1 MNSKMLIGLGLAA
14 GLSMGAF
21 AQDFC
26 NASHSGTKKT
36 VSFSV
41 GAGADKGETGSIGD
55 YHYEQWNKSGSAT
68 TDFYTDGSFS
78 CTFQNADDFLC
89 REGIYYGSN
98 SGKDPLSV
106 GNLVADFS
114 MSKFTNDKSISY
126 AYVGVYGWMQN
137 PLIEWYIVDNWGP
150 ASKPNW
156 LGTSKGKIT
165 VDGAEYEIFTASAN
179 RATIEGAKSFDQI
192 YSLRST
198 ARTCGSISI
207 TEHFKAWKEK
217 GITLGKSL
225 YEAKVLGEAGQYP
238 EQQGA
243 SGSIDFPYAKVY
255 VGTAPATNSSSSE
268 VEKSSASVEK
278 SSASVGKSSSSTVAR
293 SSSSTVTRSSS
304 SRGGW
309 GRSSSSVVAQSSA
322 TWGLSSSTE
331 AIAGQVKLSRM
342 GGTFQ
347 VFDMQG
353 KFLGKVELVEGSSL
367 KEVLAAKF
375 NASGVYMVKQGS
387 VIKTVSVEVR

>member
-1 MNSKMLIGLGLAA
+1 MNSKILGASALCVAFAA
-14 GLSMGAF
+14 SGAF

-26 NASHSGTKKT
+26 NASHSGSKKT

-41 GAGADKGETGSIGD
+41 GAGSDKGETGNIGD

-78 CTFQNADDFLC
+78 CSFSNTDDFLC
-89 REGIYYGSN
+89 REGLFYGQN

-106 GNLVADFS
+106 GNLVADYS
-114 MSKFTNDKSISY
+114 MKTFTNDKSISY
-126 AYVGVYGWMQN
+126 AYAGIYGWMQN

-150 ASKPNW
+150 ASRPNW
-156 LGTSKGKIT
+156 LGTSRGKIT

-179 RATIEGAKSFDQI
+179 RATIEGNKAFDQI

-198 ARTCGSISI
+198 ARTCGTISI

-217 GITLGKSL
+217 GITLGSSL

-243 SGSIDFPYAKVY
+243 SGKIDFVYAKVY
-255 VGTAPATNSSSSE
+255 VQGDQP
-268 VEKSSASVEK
+268 
-278 SSASVGKSSSSTVAR
+278 KSSSSVESSSSVLMSSSPTLSSSSQR
-293 SSSSTVTRSSS
+293 MSSSPTLSSSSQRMSSSPTLSSSNIESSSSTISLPAAFRISNAD
-304 SRGGW
+304 RNLW
-309 GRSSSSVVAQSSA
+309 
-322 TWGLSSSTE
+322 
-331 AIAGQVKLSRM
+331 
-342 GGTFQ
+342 

-353 KFLGKVELVEGSSL
+353 RVLGQVFVPAGMGINSAIL
-367 KEVLAAKF
+367 AKF
-375 NASGVYMVKQGS
+375 GKAGVYMVKVDGALKAFS
-387 VIKTVSVEVR
+387 VAK

>member
-1 MNSKMLIGLGLAA
+1 MNSKILGASALCLAFA
-14 GLSMGAF
+14 ASGAF

-26 NASHSGTKKT
+26 NASHSGSKKT

-41 GAGADKGETGSIGD
+41 GAGSDKGETGNIGD

-78 CTFQNADDFLC
+78 CSFSNTDDFLC
-89 REGIYYGSN
+89 REGLFYGQN

-106 GNLVADFS
+106 GNLVADYS
-114 MSKFTNDKSISY
+114 MKTFTNDKSISY
-126 AYVGVYGWMQN
+126 AYAGIYGWMQN

-150 ASKPNW
+150 ASRPNW
-156 LGTSKGKIT
+156 LGTSRGKIT

-179 RATIEGAKSFDQI
+179 RATIEGNKAFDQI

-198 ARTCGSISI
+198 ARTCGTISI

-217 GITLGKSL
+217 GITLGSSL

-243 SGSIDFPYAKVY
+243 SGKIDFVYAKVY
-255 VGTAPATNSSSSE
+255 VQGDQP
-268 VEKSSASVEK
+268 
-278 SSASVGKSSSSTVAR
+278 KSSSSVESSSSVLMSSSPTLSSSSQR
-293 SSSSTVTRSSS
+293 MSSSPTLSSSSQRMSSSPTLSSSNIESSSSTISLPAAFRISNAD
-304 SRGGW
+304 RNLW
-309 GRSSSSVVAQSSA
+309 
-322 TWGLSSSTE
+322 
-331 AIAGQVKLSRM
+331 
-342 GGTFQ
+342 

-353 KFLGKVELVEGSSL
+353 RVLGQVFVPAGTGINSAIL
-367 KEVLAAKF
+367 AKF
-375 NASGVYMVKQGS
+375 GKAGVYMVKVDGALKAFS
-387 VIKTVSVEVR
+387 VAK

>member
-1 MNSKMLIGLGLAA
+1 MNSKILGASALCVAFAA
-14 GLSMGAF
+14 SGAF

-26 NASHSGTKKT
+26 NASHSGSKKT

-41 GAGADKGETGSIGD
+41 GAGSDKGETGNIGD

-78 CTFQNADDFLC
+78 CSFSNTDDFLC
-89 REGIYYGSN
+89 REGLFYGQN

-106 GNLVADFS
+106 GNLVADYS
-114 MSKFTNDKSISY
+114 MKTFTNDKSISY
-126 AYVGVYGWMQN
+126 AYAGIYGWMQN

-150 ASKPNW
+150 ASRPNW
-156 LGTSKGKIT
+156 LGTSRGKIT

-179 RATIEGAKSFDQI
+179 RATIEGNKAFDQI

-198 ARTCGSISI
+198 ARTCGTISI

-217 GITLGKSL
+217 GITLGSSL

-243 SGSIDFPYAKVY
+243 SGKIDFVYAKVY
-255 VGTAPATNSSSSE
+255 VQGDQP
-268 VEKSSASVEK
+268 
-278 SSASVGKSSSSTVAR
+278 KSSSSVESSSSVLMSSSPTLSSSSQR
-293 SSSSTVTRSSS
+293 MSSSPTLSSSSQRMSSSPTLSSSNIESSSSTISLPAAFRISNAD
-304 SRGGW
+304 RNLW
-309 GRSSSSVVAQSSA
+309 
-322 TWGLSSSTE
+322 
-331 AIAGQVKLSRM
+331 
-342 GGTFQ
+342 

-353 KFLGKVELVEGSSL
+353 RVLGQVFVPAGTGINSAIL
-367 KEVLAAKF
+367 AKF
-375 NASGVYMVKQGS
+375 GKAGVYMVKVDGALKAFS
-387 VIKTVSVEVR
+387 VAK

>member
-14 GLSMGAF
+14 GLSTGAF

-278 SSASVGKSSSSTVAR
+278 SSASVGKSSSSTV
-293 SSSSTVTRSSS
+293 TRSSS

>member
-1 MNSKMLIGLGLAA
+1 MKIRIIGASALCVAFAA
-14 GLSMGAF
+14 SGAF

-26 NASHSGTKKT
+26 NATHSGTKKT
-36 VSFSV
+36 VSFQV
-41 GAGADKGETGSIGD
+41 GAGADKGETGPIGD

-68 TDFYTDGSFS
+68 TDFYSDGSFS
-78 CTFQNADDFLC
+78 CTFQNTDDFLC

-179 RATIEGAKSFDQI
+179 RATIEGNKAFDQI
-192 YSLRST
+192 YSLRSE
-198 ARTCGSISI
+198 ARTCGSIDI
-207 TEHFKAWKEK
+207 TAHFKAWKEK
-217 GITLGKSL
+217 GITLGSSL

-255 VGTAPATNSSSSE
+255 VSDGTKPTSSAASSSS
-268 VEKSSASVEK
+268 AP
-278 SSASVGKSSSSTVAR
+278 ASSSDA
-293 SSSSTVTRSSS
+293 
-304 SRGGW
+304 
-309 GRSSSSVVAQSSA
+309 SSSSVAPASSSDASSSSSA
-322 TWGLSSSTE
+322 PAPTSDAASSSSVAPASSALSSSSAVPPDALPADAKTFGM
-331 AIAGQVKLSRM
+331 AG
-342 GGTFQ
+342 TYQ

-353 KFLGKVELVEGSSL
+353 KYLGKVELVSGSSL
-367 KEVLAAKF
+367 KEVVGSKF
-375 NASGVYMVKQGS
+375 SRSSVYMVKRGS
-387 VIKTVSVEVR
+387 YAKAIAVER

>member
-14 GLSMGAF
+14 GLSTGAF

-278 SSASVGKSSSSTVAR
+278 SSASVGKSSSSVAK

-309 GRSSSSVVAQSSA
+309 GRSSSSVIAQSSA

-367 KEVLAAKF
+367 KEALAAKF